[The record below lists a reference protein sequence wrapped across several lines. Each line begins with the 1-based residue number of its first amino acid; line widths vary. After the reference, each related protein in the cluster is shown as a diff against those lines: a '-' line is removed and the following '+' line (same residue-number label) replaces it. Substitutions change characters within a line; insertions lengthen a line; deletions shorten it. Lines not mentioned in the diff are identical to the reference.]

1 MALLIMEE
9 VVLAEDMEG
18 VFSEAKQVLEQEFL
32 EPVLEQAMEQDQE
45 EEDFKQQEEE
55 EEEDFKQE
63 GLEAHR
69 PESSHLLAGQA
80 SKYESNSH

>member
-55 EEEDFKQE
+55 EDFKQE

-69 PESSHLLAGQA
+69 PESSHPLAGQA
-80 SKYESNSH
+80 SKYE

>member
-32 EPVLEQAMEQDQE
+32 EPVSEQDQE
-45 EEDFKQQEEE
+45 EEDFKQEVEEDFRQE

-69 PESSHLLAGQA
+69 PESSHPLAGQA
-80 SKYESNSH
+80 SKYE